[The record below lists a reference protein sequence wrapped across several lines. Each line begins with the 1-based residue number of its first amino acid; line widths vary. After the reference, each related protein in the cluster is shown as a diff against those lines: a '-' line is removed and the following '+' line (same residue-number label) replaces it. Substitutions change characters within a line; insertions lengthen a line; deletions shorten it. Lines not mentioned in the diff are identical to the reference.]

1 MCVGHSEFLT
11 VMKGGE
17 LQAVK
22 DELVWLLVMLQQ
34 LEKKCCSVL
43 SYNILMAAYGASL
56 SLTGK
61 HGQSCKLVLML
72 AQTFKTRLRFFVMNI
87 SLTKI
92 FFSKL
97 YFFKNFSYF

>member
-1 MCVGHSEFLT
+1 MCVGHSEFLM

-61 HGQSCKLVLML
+61 HGQSCKLV
-72 AQTFKTRLRFFVMNI
+72 
-87 SLTKI
+87 S
-92 FFSKL
+92 
-97 YFFKNFSYF
+97 